1 MTDKKMFAGKMKI
14 VLIAS
19 LAVAVIGTIVQL
31 IFGFYAEG
39 GHSSLITSG
48 SMGMFFLKCLYAA
61 LILAVL
67 LFIYVW
73 IRFGKMKWLS
83 AFISAALTS
92 LISCALLF
100 FIYTIIRVPFSDF
113 FFASL
118 AAVFCYTAYN
128 VSMIFEKYRE
138 RKVELVD
145 KASKEEIM
153 NLSIGQAFKSIL
165 ISSFIIY
172 ISIIVAIVISLFT
185 DGFGIVR
192 YLLPLLLG
200 LAASLA
206 VSLFVAGPLWIKISR
221 STSSVSQK
229 KSSGKKG
236 KKK

>member
-1 MTDKKMFAGKMKI
+1 
-14 VLIAS
+14 
-19 LAVAVIGTIVQL
+19 
-31 IFGFYAEG
+31 
-39 GHSSLITSG
+39 
-48 SMGMFFLKCLYAA
+48 
-61 LILAVL
+61 
-67 LFIYVW
+67 
-73 IRFGKMKWLS
+73 
-83 AFISAALTS
+83 
-92 LISCALLF
+92 
-100 FIYTIIRVPFSDF
+100 
-113 FFASL
+113 
-118 AAVFCYTAYN
+118 
-128 VSMIFEKYRE
+128 MIFEKYRE

-165 ISSFIIY
+165 ISSCIIY